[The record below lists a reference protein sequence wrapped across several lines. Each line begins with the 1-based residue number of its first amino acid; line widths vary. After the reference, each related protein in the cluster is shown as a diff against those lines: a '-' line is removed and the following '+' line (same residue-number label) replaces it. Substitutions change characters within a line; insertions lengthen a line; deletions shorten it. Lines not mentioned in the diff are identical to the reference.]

1 MAGPTRKLFR
11 TEALERL
18 SSPDDLERLMP
29 VTRAKDWLLI
39 VVTGALLSL
48 LVIWSIV
55 GRVPTLVAGRGVIL
69 RPQQVM
75 PIQTMVAGRVLSLH
89 VHTGDRIQKGDLIAT
104 LDQSDILKRIDENR
118 GQAELLEEQDRRQH
132 AAEQRQIALQSQQDT
147 LERAGLAAQR
157 VTLRKNIAGAENI
170 RPILEKRTEA
180 NRRLMAA
187 GLIGAAADDVSVAEL
202 AVHDNAAKLE
212 EYTSRLSQ
220 IDGQLQH
227 IETRGVTLAA
237 QVLDASLARRNA
249 IAQVRR
255 SIEIDAFQ
263 VRRDGMIRSQYS
275 GTVAEVMASVGQVM
289 PAGGR
294 LLTLDAEAPG
304 VGLISISYFPV
315 RDGKR
320 IQPGMPMQVTPDTVE
335 RERFGGILAT
345 VISVSPGPV
354 TREGAAATIGNAD
367 VVQSLIPDGGF
378 IEVRARLELDPSA
391 TSGYRWSSSRGPD
404 MKVTEGLT
412 HSTRVTVE
420 GRAPVTY
427 LVPALREVSRIY

>member
-1 MAGPTRKLFR
+1 
-11 TEALERL
+11 
-18 SSPDDLERLMP
+18 
-29 VTRAKDWLLI
+29 
-39 VVTGALLSL
+39 
-48 LVIWSIV
+48 
-55 GRVPTLVAGRGVIL
+55 VAGRGVIL

-75 PIQTMVAGRVLSLH
+75 PIQTMVAGRVLSLN
-89 VHTGDRIQKGDLIAT
+89 VHTGDRVQKGDLIAT
-104 LDQSDILKRIDENR
+104 LDQSDVLKRIDENR
-118 GQAELLEEQDRRQH
+118 RHAELLEEQDRRQH

-147 LERAGLAAQR
+147 LERAGLEAQR
-157 VTLRKNIAGAENI
+157 VTLQKNIEGAENI

-180 NRRLMAA
+180 NRKLIAA
-187 GLIGAAADDVSVAEL
+187 GLVGAAADDVSVAEL

-237 QVLDASLARRNA
+237 QVLDASLTRRNA

-263 VRRDGMIRSQYS
+263 VRRDGTIRSQYS
-275 GTVAEVMASVGQVM
+275 GTVAEVMASAGQVM

-320 IQPGMPMQVTPDTVE
+320 VQPGMPMQVTPDTVE

-378 IEVRARLELDPSA
+378 IEVRARLEVDPSA